1 MSIEFTTQEVDCG
14 TYPSI
19 RSALL
24 FKRTIFLSQPINNQT
39 AEEVIAQLLY
49 LDSINHEPIK
59 LIINSPG
66 GVSVQVS
73 ASSTICMAS
82 KAQSIPTHSA
92 RQQAWPH

>member
-49 LDSINHEPIK
+49 LDSINHEPI
-59 LIINSPG
+59 
-66 GVSVQVS
+66 
-73 ASSTICMAS
+73 
-82 KAQSIPTHSA
+82 
-92 RQQAWPH
+92 